1 MEFELTPDI
10 ENIAR
15 AAVIAG
21 AYESI
26 DAFVKEAIR
35 DKAEEVASAS
45 PSPSLTNEDEWVAK
59 LNAIGSR
66 LKATGFEVD
75 DSRESFYPDRT

>member
-35 DKAEEVASAS
+35 DKAEKVAAAS
-45 PSPSLTNEDEWVAK
+45 PEQPLTNEEEWVAN

-66 LKATGFEVD
+66 LSATGFQVD
-75 DSRESFYPDRT
+75 DCRESFYPDRT